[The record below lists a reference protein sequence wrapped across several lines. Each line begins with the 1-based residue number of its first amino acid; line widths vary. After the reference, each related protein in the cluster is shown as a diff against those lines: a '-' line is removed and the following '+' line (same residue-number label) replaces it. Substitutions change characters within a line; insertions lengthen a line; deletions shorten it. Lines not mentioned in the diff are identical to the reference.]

1 MVIISTYLGRQIDLR
16 GFLLETNPQPGSD
29 LKHFAMSVLLRG
41 MAKDI
46 FRQEEQRNRC
56 IFRHGFCHLIGEIGG
71 EDDDYDVV
79 ISNRFAPDEFPQI
92 SSRDHS
98 YELLFFWQMLNIP

>member
-71 EDDDYDVV
+71 ALWILCCYL
-79 ISNRFAPDEFPQI
+79 I
-92 SSRDHS
+92 
-98 YELLFFWQMLNIP
+98 FFCYYRGV